1 MGGAVGILDED
12 IGRVRESTDIVAVI
26 SQYTQLK
33 RVGQRWSGLCPFHS
47 EKSPSFSVNSSEG
60 LYHCFGC
67 KASGD
72 AITFLREKEGLDFVG
87 AVEMLANKAGITLRY
102 TDHDEGEGRK
112 HHARLFEVTE
122 AAATWYQERL
132 KSSPDA
138 AAARSYLRGRGFT
151 AEEVAHYRIGWAPD
165 GWDLMVKALKISR
178 ADLESSGLGF
188 QNKAG
193 RLQDFFR
200 ARILFP
206 IMDERSRVIGFG
218 GRKMPDSEG
227 AKYQNS
233 RDNELYH
240 KSKALYGLNWAKADA
255 VNAGEIVICEG
266 YTDVIGFGRAGI
278 PRAIATCGT
287 ALTEEHVKML
297 KRFTRRLVLAYDAD
311 DAGQAAA
318 DRVYA
323 WERTHDIEV
332 AVVALPEGTDPDE
345 LARTSPELL
354 QEAVRSARPFLDF
367 RVDRVL
373 AGADFRSAEARTR
386 AADAALEVVA
396 EHPDELVRDQY
407 VMQVADTCRVDAGL
421 LRERL
426 KKVRAQPRVQ
436 KQAEAPHGRN
446 RSTRQAGSD
455 RSDRPDSWSTGEPM
469 PQEQP
474 DQGGGGPPE
483 FTDSTGTGVPEPPEA
498 VRDGA
503 ETEALRLALQHP
515 ELVQAFLQPE
525 LFTHPT
531 VRQAYELI
539 GTQESLAL
547 VVSSAPPE
555 VAALLVR
562 LSVEPSEAESLDV
575 LGRLA
580 TEVGRSVL
588 RELEAEARSSP
599 DPLAY
604 AASITWL
611 KVTLDQLRSPKA
623 EVEILSQSLAWLA
636 DRRRVTEQG

>member
-1 MGGAVGILDED
+1 MGILDED

-33 RVGQRWSGLCPFHS
+33 RVGQRWTGLCPFHN

-122 AAATWYQERL
+122 AAASWYHERL
-132 KSSPDA
+132 KTAPDA

-165 GWDLMVKALKISR
+165 GWDLMVKALKIPQ
-178 ADLESSGLGF
+178 ADLEGSGLGMK
-188 QNKAG
+188 NKAG

-218 GRKMPDSEG
+218 GRKMPEAEG

-266 YTDVIGFGRAGI
+266 YTDVIGFARAGI

-332 AVVALPEGTDPDE
+332 AVVVLPDGSDPDE
-345 LARTSPELL
+345 LARTAPELL
-354 QEAVRSARPFLDF
+354 REAVTSARPFLDF

-373 AGADFRSAEARTR
+373 SGADFRSAETRTR
-386 AADAALEVVA
+386 AADAALAVVA

-426 KKVRAQPRVQ
+426 KKVRAQPRVEPQ
-436 KQAEAPHGRN
+436 QGRN
-446 RSTRQAGSD
+446 RSAPSGGKD
-455 RSDRPDSWSTGEPM
+455 RTAKPGSWSTGEPM

-474 DQGGGGPPE
+474 DHGNGGGSQGFDGATE
-483 FTDSTGTGVPEPPEA
+483 GGVARPAEP

-531 VRQAYELI
+531 IRQAYELI
-539 GTQESLAL
+539 GTQDSLAL
-547 VVSSAPPE
+547 IVESAPPE
-555 VAALLVR
+555 VGALLVR
-562 LSVEPSEAESLDV
+562 LAVEPSEAESTDV

-580 TEVGRSVL
+580 TEVGRVVMS
-588 RELEAEARSSP
+588 ELEAEARSSP

-604 AASITWL
+604 AASIAWL
-611 KVTLDQLRSPKA
+611 KVTLDQLRSPRA

-636 DRRRVTEQG
+636 DRRRVTEQE